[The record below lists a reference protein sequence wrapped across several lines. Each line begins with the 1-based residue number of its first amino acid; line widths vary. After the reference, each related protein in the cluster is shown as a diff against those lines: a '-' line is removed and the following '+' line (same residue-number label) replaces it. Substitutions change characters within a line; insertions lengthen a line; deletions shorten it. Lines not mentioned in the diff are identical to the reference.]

1 MMAGGGLGALVLGL
15 LYMLLGGNPDP
26 NGGGVNVPGASPPAQ
41 RVDPAND
48 TEGRFASSVL
58 ASTEQTWTDVF
69 QKMGQQYQAPTLVL
83 FDGATPTACGT
94 GQSAM
99 GPFYCPNDGK
109 VYIDLSFYRELEQRF
124 HAPGDFA
131 KSYVLAHE
139 VGHHVQNLLGVSE
152 QVQRA
157 EQAASSKEEA
167 NSYSV
172 KLELQADCLAGVW
185 ASQARQR
192 GEIEINQADVQT
204 ALNAATA
211 IGDDKLQEQAQGRVV
226 PESFT
231 HGSSAQR
238 VEWFSRGLQ
247 SGDLR
252 QCDTFNGQAQGLMG
266 AR

>member
-1 MMAGGGLGALVLGL
+1 M
-15 LYMLLGGNPDP
+15 
-26 NGGGVNVPGASPPAQ
+26 
-41 RVDPAND
+41 
-48 TEGRFASSVL
+48 L
-58 ASTEQTWTDVF
+58 ASTEQTWGSIF
-69 QKMGQQYQAPTLVL
+69 QKMGQQYRAPTLVL
-83 FDGATPTACGT
+83 FSGATNTACGL

-109 VYIDLSFYRELEQRF
+109 VYIDLSFYRELDERF
-124 HAPGDFA
+124 HAPGEFA

-157 EQAASSKEEA
+157 EQSASSKEEA

-185 ASQARQR
+185 AAEAKQR
-192 GEIEINQADVQT
+192 GELVIDHADVQT

-211 IGDDKLQEQAQGRVV
+211 IGDDKLQQETQGRVV

-238 VEWFSRGLQ
+238 VQWFSRGLQ

-252 QCDTFNGQAQGLMG
+252 QCDTFGGQTQGLLG
-266 AR
+266 R